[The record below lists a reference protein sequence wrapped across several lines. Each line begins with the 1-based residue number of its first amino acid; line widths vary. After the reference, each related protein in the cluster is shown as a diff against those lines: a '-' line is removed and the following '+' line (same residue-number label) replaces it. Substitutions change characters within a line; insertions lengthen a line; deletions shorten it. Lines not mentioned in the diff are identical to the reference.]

1 MPTAARAD
9 EPETSIVSE
18 GAERVDGRR
27 EKAARTRAALLAAA
41 DAVVRRDGVSNLTLD
56 RVAAEAGVSK
66 GGLLYHFSSKQ
77 ELVVALLDDTLVRA
91 DDALDELT
99 TSTDPGAFARAYLEF
114 VRSGEHR
121 ESGARQ
127 GIFASAALDE
137 GELAPAQKQFA
148 VWQERLLDD
157 DGIDPTLAL
166 LARVV
171 GDGLWLIDL
180 FGLAPPSDDQRGELI
195 DLVNRLIDGGGP
207 APAPKKS
214 KAKRTT
220 GD

>member
-1 MPTAARAD
+1 MTVPSASNRTPD
-9 EPETSIVSE
+9 T
-18 GAERVDGRR
+18 ERDGRR
-27 EKAARTRAALLAAA
+27 EKAARTRASLLAAA
-41 DAVVRRDGVSNLTLD
+41 DEVVRRDGVANLTLE

-66 GGLLYHFSSKQ
+66 GGLLYHFSTKQ

-91 DDALDELT
+91 DDSLRELT
-99 TSTDPGAFARAYLEF
+99 ASDEPGAFARAYLEF

-148 VWQERLLDD
+148 AWQERLVRD
-157 DGIDPTLAL
+157 DGIDPTTAL

-180 FGLAPPSDDQRGELI
+180 FGLAPPSDDQRSALI
-195 DLVNRLIDGGGP
+195 DLVTGMLEPGTASTDTRNAASNKGP
-207 APAPKKS
+207 RS
-214 KAKRTT
+214 
-220 GD
+220 